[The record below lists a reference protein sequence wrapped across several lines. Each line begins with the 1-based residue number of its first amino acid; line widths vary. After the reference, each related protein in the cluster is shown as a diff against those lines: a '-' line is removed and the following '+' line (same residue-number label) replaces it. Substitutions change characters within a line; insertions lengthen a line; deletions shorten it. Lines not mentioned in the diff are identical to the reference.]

1 MIQGNEKNEGEKFF
15 HTALLRQRKSK
26 SFTGRKKSKKD
37 VGTFNVGT
45 YICKVKSIGEEIQ
58 QAEFSDVYQKL
69 GINILFTAA
78 WFGEMNRLAL
88 KDHDISLPQ
97 YNILRILRGQ
107 KGNPMSVAGL
117 CERMIDKSSNASR
130 IVDKLEARKLVLRKV
145 CDKDRRQ
152 VDVIITEKGTALLE
166 DLDDKVPSFKTIMSN
181 QLSTKDA
188 EALNFAL
195 DQIRNQK

>member
-1 MIQGNEKNEGEKFF
+1 MRERNFFIRHYYVKERVKDSQVEKKV
-15 HTALLRQRKSK
+15 
-26 SFTGRKKSKKD
+26 KKD

-97 YNILRILRGQ
+97 YNVLRILRGQ

-145 CDKDRRQ
+145 SDKDRRQ

-181 QLSTKDA
+181 QLSSKDA

>member
-1 MIQGNEKNEGEKFF
+1 LRKFF
-15 HTALLRQRKSK
+15 L
-26 SFTGRKKSKKD
+26 KD
-37 VGTFNVGT
+37 VGTLNVGT

-78 WFGEMNRLAL
+78 WFGEKNRMAL
-88 KDHDISLPQ
+88 KDFDISLPQ
-97 YNILRILRGQ
+97 CNVLRILRGQ
-107 KGNPMSVAGL
+107 KGKAISVAGL

-130 IVDKLEARKLVLRKV
+130 IVDKLETRKLVSRRV

-152 VDVIITEKGTALLE
+152 VDVFITEKGFSLLE
-166 DLDDKVPSFKTIMSN
+166 ELDEKVPTFKTIMSK
-181 QLSTKDA
+181 QLSAKDA

-195 DQIRNQK
+195 DQIRNKQ